1 MAEVVQKLSEWM
13 GIKRVISLVDRHES
27 NGVEGSNK
35 QILRHLRTLVHDLRV
50 PKKWSDPTI
59 LSLVLF
65 AVNDGVNSETGVRP
79 LDAMFG
85 SDDSPYLRLPDSVDP
100 ASITSAWV
108 RGLDED
114 LRHIRSKSSAFQAEL
129 VQERTKDTPAET
141 QNCYQAGDFVLFQRD
156 PNVPRPTKLASPY
169 TGPFEVIRQTKN
181 DVECRHLVMG
191 NIKIL
196 HVTRLKLF
204 VGSREEAYK
213 AALLDADQFV
223 IRKIHYWRGNP
234 EKRSEM
240 FFFVEFDDGD
250 KILLPY
256 SKDLSSSVQFE
267 DFVYAEPQ
275 LFPLRF
281 NAADAP
287 KRIMA
292 MCKEPIRDV
301 SLRDVFYLELRY
313 WGYDWFDALDLPYA
327 YLTICRAL

>member
-1 MAEVVQKLSEWM
+1 VS
-13 GIKRVISLVDRHES
+13 IRRVISLVDRHES
-27 NGVEGSNK
+27 NGVEGTNK
-35 QILRHLRTLVHDLRV
+35 QILRHLRTLMHDLRV

-65 AVNDGVNSETGVRP
+65 LVNDEVNSETGGRP

-100 ASITSAWV
+100 SSITTSAWV

-114 LRHIRSKSSAFQAEL
+114 LRHIRAKSSAFQDEL
-129 VQERTKDTPAET
+129 VKARTQDTPDET
-141 QNCYQAGDFVLFQRD
+141 QNRYQPGDFVLFQRD
-156 PNVPRPTKLASPY
+156 PSVPRPTKLASPY
-169 TGPFEVIRQTKN
+169 TDLFEVIQQTKN
-181 DVECRHLVMG
+181 DVECLHLVKG
-191 NIKIL
+191 NIRVL

-204 VGSREEAYK
+204 TGSREEAYK
-213 AALLDADQFV
+213 AALLNADQFV
-223 IRKIHYWRGNP
+223 IRTIHYWRGTP

-256 SKDLSSSVQFE
+256 SKDLNSAVQFE
-267 DFVYAEPQ
+267 EFVYLEPQ

-287 KRIMA
+287 I
-292 MCKEPIRDV
+292 EP
-301 SLRDVFYLELRY
+301 
-313 WGYDWFDALDLPYA
+313 LPYP
-327 YLTICRAL
+327 